1 MTRDDAKEYL
11 LNMFDS
17 IGTTAVEHWT
27 QADADKMRNAV
38 EALEVMP
45 TVDVQPVRHGH
56 WEWIASTAVEQHGTW
71 LPYLKEGLTVKCS
84 ECGIRFDRPWHYCPS
99 CGATMDGESRMNL
112 REVKL
117 GQI

>member
-1 MTRDDAKEYL
+1 MTNDLAVRI
-11 LNMFDS
+11 LNGDVL
-17 IGTTAVEHWT
+17 GTTEQTHEAV
-27 QADADKMRNAV
+27 AMAIK
-38 EALEVMP
+38 ALSA
-45 TVDVQPVRHGH
+45 DVQPVRHGR

-84 ECGIRFDRPWHYCPS
+84 ECGIRFDRPWHYCPA

-117 GQI
+117 WQI